1 MQLQTIAQDTKSA
14 QDEREWELADEDLDR
29 AAESLAPRGS
39 SLCSTSRPCSCQR
52 CHCR

>member
-1 MQLQTIAQDTKSA
+1 MELKATAQDTHSA

-29 AAESLAPRGS
+29 AVEPPARGS